1 MPKNIES
8 LRAPANGGVVV
19 NSRGKKGERGGERS
33 VSRLLKKP
41 RSEPPSFE
49 TLALL
54 APQDEENII
63 VSVVVPAYDSISHIV
78 VPAGAKRR
86 AGIQGR
92 RTWVPAFAGT
102 TVGEN
107 EPSESLH

>member
-1 MPKNIES
+1 MAVADPALRVRGAEGLRVADASVMPDLVSGNINAAVVMIAEKAAD
-8 LRAPANGGVVV
+8 LIHGRPLLEPA
-19 NSRGKKGERGGERS
+19 
-33 VSRLLKKP
+33 
-41 RSEPPSFE
+41 
-49 TLALL
+49 
-54 APQDEENII
+54 
-63 VSVVVPAYDSISHIV
+63 SVVVPTYDSISHIV